1 MQSTTTS
8 PSNEIK
14 NTTMAIKPVS
24 PENRTLPGKIEEKPD
39 KVADDKSVTDDKS
52 VADNKSVG
60 HFSRL
65 VVYRKYCPYFYF
77 LGQYVTTWPF

>member
-1 MQSTTTS
+1 MYYFQSTTIS

-39 KVADDKSVTDDKS
+39 KVADDKSV
-52 VADNKSVG
+52 ADNKSVG

-77 LGQYVTTWPF
+77 LGQYVTKWPF

>member
-1 MQSTTTS
+1 MDYLQSTTSS

-24 PENRTLPGKIEEKPD
+24 PESRTLPGKIEEKPD
-39 KVADDKSVTDDKS
+39 KVADDKSV
-52 VADNKSVG
+52 G
-60 HFSRL
+60 YFSRL

-77 LGQYVTTWPF
+77 SGQYVTTWPF